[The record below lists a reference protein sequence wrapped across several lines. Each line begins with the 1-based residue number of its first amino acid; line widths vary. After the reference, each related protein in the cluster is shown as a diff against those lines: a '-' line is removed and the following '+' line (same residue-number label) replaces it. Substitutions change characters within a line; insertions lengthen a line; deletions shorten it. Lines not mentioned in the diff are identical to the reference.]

1 MELESIRRG
10 MEEIARRAGKIIREA
25 QNIQDSV
32 SEKTGP
38 GDVVTRYDVAVQQ
51 FLKEELKKLCPE
63 ADFLGEEGE
72 HEALSADWVFV
83 VDPIDGTTNFV
94 RSFRYS
100 NTSIALTYKGRTEVG
115 VVYHPYADEL
125 FSARRGCGAAC
136 NGKSIHVSRRDVRHG
151 IALLGCTVYTPESTD
166 RFFRINRAL
175 YDRFCDYRRFG
186 AGALDLC
193 QIAAG
198 RAELYYEFRLRPW
211 DFAAG
216 CLLVEE
222 AGGVVCDMEG
232 RELNVLQDS
241 SLFCANRLC
250 AGEREL
256 FDRIG

>member
-1 MELESIRRG
+1 M
-10 MEEIARRAGKIIREA
+10 
-25 QNIQDSV
+25 
-32 SEKTGP
+32 
-38 GDVVTRYDVAVQQ
+38 
-51 FLKEELKKLCPE
+51 
-63 ADFLGEEGE
+63 
-72 HEALSADWVFV
+72 
-83 VDPIDGTTNFV
+83 
-94 RSFRYS
+94 
-100 NTSIALTYKGRTEVG
+100 
-115 VVYHPYADEL
+115 YHPYADEL

-136 NGKSIHVSRRDVRHG
+136 NGKSIHVSQRDVRQG